1 MHTRQLSKA
10 FDLSFQDKYILAFE
24 SEKMHFN
31 SSLVLDVEGA
41 IDESKIIAAFKRL
54 IKEEPLTRIIPN
66 VQTGRFHEKSFES
79 INLDN
84 QINRLSEADLENYW
98 DKKFDF
104 PNEIAVRLAFVKS
117 QDSNQT
123 QNKITKIIIVFHHSI
138 YDGHAQFNF
147 LKDLLDIYNGESY
160 QPRTL
165 DDVYKF
171 RKYFAK
177 TSLIWLAQL
186 IYSFFKI
193 KKKKNKV
200 KIARLNDAEPASRKV
215 DMKLIELDRKIMD
228 AAARKLALSSSAY
241 ISLIGARAMDKL
253 LRERGE
259 HERPI
264 VLYITKSMRF
274 ELKIMRAYQNLLG
287 FIWMKIDREDIKKPD
302 FAKKFRDTYKF
313 RSGEDE
319 VKKTLLLAGIIVK
332 LKTFASLQKMLKF
345 KEEKIHDCTLL
356 VSSGRTP
363 TEMQFPEEWQ
373 ITRLYAKGS
382 MHRSPG
388 IGLLVTSFKQKD
400 FICIEYLRD
409 SFRPETINRFSDL
422 LLEELK

>member
-31 SSLVLDVEGA
+31 SSLVLDVEG
-41 IDESKIIAAFKRL
+41 DVHEEKLVSAFKKL
-54 IKEEPLTRIIPN
+54 IEIEPLTRIVPN
-66 VQTGRFHEKSFES
+66 PLTGRFHLKSFES
-79 INLDN
+79 VNLDQ
-84 QINRLSEADLENYW
+84 QINILKEDDLDNYW
-98 DKKFDF
+98 DKKFNF
-104 PNEIAVRLAFVKS
+104 PNDIAVRLAFVKTE
-117 QDSNQT
+117 NEM
-123 QNKITKIIIVFHHSI
+123 TKIIIVFHHSI

-147 LKDLLDIYNGESY
+147 LKDLLDIYNGQDY

-165 DDVYKF
+165 NDVYKF
-171 RKYFAK
+171 RKYFSK
-177 TSLIWLAQL
+177 TSPLWMAKLIQ
-186 IYSFFKI
+186 SFFKI

-200 KIARLNDAEPASRKV
+200 KIARLNDFEPTTRKV
-215 DMKLIELDRKIMD
+215 DMELIELDRKIMD
-228 AAARKLALSSSAY
+228 TAARKLALSSSAY
-241 ISLIGARAMDKL
+241 ISLLGAKAMDKI

-259 HERPI
+259 HEKPI

-274 ELKIMRAYQNLLG
+274 EFKVTRAYQNLLG
-287 FIWMKIDREDIKKPD
+287 FIWMKIDREEIKKPD

-332 LKTFASLQKMLKF
+332 LKSFASLQKMLKF

-363 TEMQFPEEWQ
+363 TEMQFPEEWK
-373 ITRLYAKGS
+373 ISRLYAKGS

-409 SFRPETINRFSDL
+409 SFKPETIKKFREF
-422 LLEELK
+422 LLEELNYK